1 MNEAPS
7 EITTVELYWRPGCP
21 FSMTLQAKLRNSG
34 LPVTEINIWEDSEA
48 AARVRAVAG
57 GNEVVPTVFVG
68 EHAMVNPTMKQVQDA
83 VQRHAPDLA
92 PDERARTGLARFL
105 PGGR

>member
-7 EITTVELYWRPGCP
+7 EITAVELYWRPGCP
-21 FSMTLQAKLRNSG
+21 FSMTLQAKLQDSG

-48 AARVRAVAG
+48 AARVRSVAG

-68 EHAMVNPTMKQVQDA
+68 EHAMVNPDLKQVQDA
-83 VQRHAPDLA
+83 VLHYAPELA
-92 PDERARTGLARFL
+92 
-105 PGGR
+105 